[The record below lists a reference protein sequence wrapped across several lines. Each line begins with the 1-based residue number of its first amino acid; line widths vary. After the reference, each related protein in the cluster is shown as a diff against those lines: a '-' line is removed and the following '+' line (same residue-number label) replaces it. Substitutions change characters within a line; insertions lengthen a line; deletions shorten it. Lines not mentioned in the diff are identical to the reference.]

1 MPSASVGT
9 TMAASPLLRINEWNA
24 TFRSRKNDTFLL
36 LPNTVLIFQVP

>member
-1 MPSASVGT
+1 
-9 TMAASPLLRINEWNA
+9 LLRINEWNA